1 MKLYRIKK
9 EEYGT
14 SYNHLFIDIISDKNS
29 YGLRQIFT
37 ISWQQNKNDTHY
49 YGYSYNFNGAKNDI
63 KLFYLITKHIEK
75 SPITNYDIQPYEM
88 IELVEKLGYRHGDW
102 ITSIGYID
110 FKKLKN
116 VNYNLYNIHHK
127 MMSDERYLRKT
138 DKKKYL
144 LKNDYSID
152 TKIEISE
159 ENDKI
164 KNSHEYDIKSLQREC
179 ILYKGTDI
187 EKQTILRTEK
197 LKRILVHIAEE
208 HS

>member
-1 MKLYRIKK
+1 
-9 EEYGT
+9 
-14 SYNHLFIDIISDKNS
+14 
-29 YGLRQIFT
+29 
-37 ISWQQNKNDTHY
+37 
-49 YGYSYNFNGAKNDI
+49 
-63 KLFYLITKHIEK
+63 
-75 SPITNYDIQPYEM
+75 
-88 IELVEKLGYRHGDW
+88 
-102 ITSIGYID
+102 
-110 FKKLKN
+110 
-116 VNYNLYNIHHK
+116 